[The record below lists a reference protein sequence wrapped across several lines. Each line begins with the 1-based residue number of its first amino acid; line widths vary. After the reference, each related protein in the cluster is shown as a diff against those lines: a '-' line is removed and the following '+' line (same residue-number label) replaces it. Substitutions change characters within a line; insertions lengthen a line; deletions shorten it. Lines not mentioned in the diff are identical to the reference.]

1 MGTPLSDPVDAEQ
14 IVADV
19 PCPFCACLCDDL
31 ELTIAGGRIVAA
43 KNACELARPQ
53 FLAAGTSDRAGCRVA
68 SQTATL
74 EEAVRRATEI
84 LLAARYPLVWG
95 LGRATCEAQAAAVE
109 IAERLGG
116 VVDASGG
123 GDSGVGHLEALQT
136 IGEITCTLGEVRS
149 RADLIVVW
157 NADPVTAQPRFFE
170 RYAPPSLGKSSGCTL
185 IAVDSR
191 HTPTAAA
198 ATRHLKIR
206 AGSEFESASV
216 LWALAKGLS
225 PRPMEVAAQT
235 GVPLAEWQAC
245 LSQTSSNRAM
255 A

>member
-1 MGTPLSDPVDAEQ
+1 MGAPLSDPVDTEQ

-53 FLAAGTSDRAGCRVA
+53 FLAAGTSDRPACQVAGRA
-68 SQTATL
+68 ATL
-74 EEAVRRATEI
+74 EEAIGRATEI

-116 VVDASGG
+116 VVDASGS
-123 GDSGVGHLEALQT
+123 GDSGAGHLEALQT
-136 IGEITCTLGEVRS
+136 VGEITCTLGEVRS
-149 RADLIVVW
+149 RADLVVVW

-170 RYAPPSLGKSSGCTL
+170 RYAPPSLGKPGGCSL

-206 AGSEFESASV
+206 AGCEFESASV
-216 LWALAKGLS
+216 LWALTKGLS

-235 GVPLAEWQAC
+235 GVPLAEWRR